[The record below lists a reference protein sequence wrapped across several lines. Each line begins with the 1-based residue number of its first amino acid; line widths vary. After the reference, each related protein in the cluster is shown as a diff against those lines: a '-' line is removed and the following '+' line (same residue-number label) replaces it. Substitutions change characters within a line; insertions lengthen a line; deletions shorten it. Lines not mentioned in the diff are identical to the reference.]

1 MACKFGPERYRL
13 NRVIPGDMSRL
24 EIKAAKKSFGS
35 KTVLDSVSFSCET
48 GEIVGLFGRN
58 GSGKSTLL
66 KNIFG
71 TLQADFIDLEIDNSK
86 LQPKNVISSG
96 KIGYLPQESFLPP
109 ELRVREVIP
118 LFFPKGEDQDRIFY
132 SKGISGFER
141 QKAGKLS
148 SGQLR
153 YLEIILLCHLDHPF
167 LLLDEPFSMIEP
179 LYNDLIKELLISLGP
194 EKGIILTDHYYKDV
208 LSISTRNFLLKDG
221 KILPVNNEKDLA
233 DHNYIS
239 NSNL

>member
-1 MACKFGPERYRL
+1 
-13 NRVIPGDMSRL
+13 MSRL
-24 EIKAAKKSFGS
+24 EVKAVKKSFVS

-48 GEIVGLFGRN
+48 GEIIGLFGRN

-66 KNIFG
+66 KSIFG
-71 TLQADFIDLEIDNSK
+71 TLQADFIDMEIDKSK
-86 LQPKNVISSG
+86 LLPKNVISSG
-96 KIGYLPQESFLPP
+96 KIGYLPQEPFLPS

-118 LFFPKGEDQDRIFY
+118 LFFPKGGDQDRIFY
-132 SKGISGFER
+132 SKGVSGFEK
-141 QKAGKLS
+141 QKVGKLS

-179 LYNDLIKELLISLGP
+179 LYNDLIKELLISLGLK
-194 EKGIILTDHYYKDV
+194 KGIILTDHYYSDV
-208 LSISTRNFLLKDG
+208 LNISTRNFLLKDG
-221 KILPVNNEKDLA
+221 KILDIKNENDLA